1 MSGFTCAEIR
11 ELAPE
16 LALGVLGGAERAE
29 ALAHVEGCG
38 ACRAV
43 VGDLTD
49 TAEMLPLIAREAEPP
64 AGFEGRV
71 LGALGGRRRR
81 SRLRWAA
88 VVAATAAAAAII
100 SIVTVRI
107 VDRGRDET
115 PAASEAASAVWSAA
129 MVDSQG
135 TDVGWAFVSDGRPA
149 AVGISV
155 SYSLPTGTYTIES
168 VRGDGAT
175 LDLGTLTVSDG
186 QGAWAGTAPTAKGDL
201 IVVRLLDVDGNVV
214 CTANPSV

>member
-1 MSGFTCAEIR
+1 MSTLTCAELR

-29 ALAHVEGCG
+29 ALTHVEGCG

-43 VGDLTD
+43 VADLTD
-49 TAEMLPLIAREAEPP
+49 TAETLPLIAREAEPP

-71 LGALGGRRRR
+71 ISAVGGQRRRR
-81 SRLRWAA
+81 RLRWAA

-100 SIVTVRI
+100 SIVTVRV
-107 VDRGRDET
+107 VDNGRDDDVAVSG
-115 PAASEAASAVWSAA
+115 AASVVWSAP
-129 MVDSQG
+129 MVDAQG
-135 TDVGWAFVSDGRPA
+135 TDVGWTFVSDGRPA

-155 SYSLPTGTYTIES
+155 SYALPSGRYTIES
-168 VRGDGAT
+168 VRGDGKT
-175 LDLGTLTVSDG
+175 LELGTLTVSDG
-186 QGAWAGTAPTAKGDL
+186 SGAWAGTVPTAEGDL
-201 IVVRLLDVDGNVV
+201 IVVRLLDEAGSVV

>member
-1 MSGFTCAEIR
+1 
-11 ELAPE
+11 
-16 LALGVLGGAERAE
+16 
-29 ALAHVEGCG
+29 
-38 ACRAV
+38 
-43 VGDLTD
+43 
-49 TAEMLPLIAREAEPP
+49 
-64 AGFEGRV
+64 
-71 LGALGGRRRR
+71 
-81 SRLRWAA
+81 
-88 VVAATAAAAAII
+88 
-100 SIVTVRI
+100 
-107 VDRGRDET
+107 
-115 PAASEAASAVWSAA
+115 

-149 AVGISV
+149 SVGISV